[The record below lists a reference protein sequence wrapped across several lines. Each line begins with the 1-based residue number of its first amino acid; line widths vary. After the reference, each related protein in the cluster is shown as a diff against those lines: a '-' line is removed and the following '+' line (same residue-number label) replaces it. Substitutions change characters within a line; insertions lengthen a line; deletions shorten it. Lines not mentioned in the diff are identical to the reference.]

1 MLFSK
6 SHELLNKQSTIVSEN
21 TGVLEST
28 AKIVIK
34 VNFVFF
40 MFFFFNSIQ
49 FDLDLNET
57 FSECLTFTFI

>member
-40 MFFFFNSIQ
+40 MFFFFQFNSI
-49 FDLDLNET
+49 
-57 FSECLTFTFI
+57 